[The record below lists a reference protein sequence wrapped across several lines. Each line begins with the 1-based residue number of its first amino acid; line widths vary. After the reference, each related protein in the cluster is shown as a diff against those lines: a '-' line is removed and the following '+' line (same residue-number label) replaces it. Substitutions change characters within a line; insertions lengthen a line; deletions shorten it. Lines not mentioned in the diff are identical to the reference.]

1 MRVEEVG
8 YGVADGIRG
17 RDADSRPPRKRFE
30 SFNRAANSFRV
41 FPVMTTFLVDHPPEE
56 TGASIGSRRDRREF
70 NYWSQDASYAF
81 ASMSA
86 SSSFGSVIFTFIIHP
101 SVYAPSFTLP
111 GESARSSFTATTS
124 PLTGE

>member
-1 MRVEEVG
+1 MG
-8 YGVADGIRG
+8 YGGGMRTRA
-17 RDADSRPPRKRFE
+17 RP
-30 SFNRAANSFRV
+30 ANVSNHIQQSCNRV

-56 TGASIGSRRDRREF
+56 TGASIGSRRDRREL